1 METLIVGAGPTG
13 MTAALVLAANGVG
26 CRIIDKRPEPS
37 HTSRALGLQAR
48 SMEVLAGLGVAERV
62 EKVSYR
68 LFGASIMN
76 GDRPIAEMDW
86 VPPESR
92 YPYTYVVPQAGLE
105 AILRGRLDE
114 LGVRIDRGAGFA
126 DVSSSG
132 ATATLDDG
140 RTIEADWIIGAD
152 GARSRVREAAGIAF
166 PQRSTGEV
174 YYLADVIVDLPARLK
189 EHVRAP
195 DEERSGS
202 AMWLGPQ
209 GPFMLMRLPGGPKM
223 WRVFV
228 DMSDTAADGELP
240 PLTTAALEALM
251 AERGPRGARV
261 EALRWSSVF
270 RTRLGLADT
279 YRCGRVFLAGDAA
292 HVFPPFGGQG
302 MNLGIQD
309 AVNLAWRLAGVARGA
324 PASLLDGY
332 GPERRPVA
340 AATIRDV
347 EARRRLYALRN
358 PLARGARDLV
368 FRAGA
373 SSRGAKRR
381 ASLQNSQLTTSYRH
395 VFQGGRGGPFPRAG
409 DRAPDGRLG
418 ETTVHELLGPDHVT
432 LLLFDPRAGEPTIE
446 REPGLTTATIA
457 GQDSPLRRAYGLG
470 KGRSD
475 VVLVRPDGHVQ
486 SRDTDLGDA
495 RRLVA
500 ALVGRR

>member
-1 METLIVGAGPTG
+1 
-13 MTAALVLAANGVG
+13 MTAALVLAANGVDS
-26 CRIIDKRPEPS
+26 RIIDKRPEPQ

-48 SMEVLAGLGVAERV
+48 SMEVLAGLGVSEQVERV
-62 EKVSYR
+62 AYR
-68 LFGASIMN
+68 LFGASIMS

-114 LGVRIDRGAGFA
+114 FGVRIDRGAEA
-126 DVSSSG
+126 VDVTSSG
-132 ATATLDDG
+132 SGVTATLDDG
-140 RTIEADWIIGAD
+140 RTIEADWAVGAD

-174 YYLADVIVDLPARLK
+174 YYLADAILDLPARL
-189 EHVRAP
+189 RAQVEGP
-195 DEERSGS
+195 AEDGERSGS
-202 AMWLGPQ
+202 AMWLGPH
-209 GPFMLMRLPGGPKM
+209 GPFMLMRLPGDERL

-228 DMSDTAADGELP
+228 DMSDTAADGDLP
-240 PLTTAALEALM
+240 PLTTRALETLI
-251 AERGPRGARV
+251 AERGPRGTRV
-261 EALRWSSVF
+261 DALQWTSVF
-270 RTRLGLADT
+270 HTRLGLADA
-279 YRCGRVFLAGDAA
+279 YRSGRVFLAGDAA

-309 AVNLAWRLAGVARGA
+309 AVNVAWRLAGVANGA
-324 PASLLDGY
+324 PATLLDGY
-332 GPERRPVA
+332 ESERRPIA

-358 PLARGARDLV
+358 SLARGARDLL

-373 SSRGAKRR
+373 SSRGAKRK
-381 ASLQNSQLTTSYRH
+381 ASLQNSQLATSYRD
-395 VFQGGRGGPFPRAG
+395 VIPGGDGGPLPRAG

-418 ETTVHELLGPDHVT
+418 ETTVHDLLAPDHVT
-432 LLLFDPRAGEPTIE
+432 LLCFDPSAHETTIE
-446 REPGLTTATIA
+446 REPGLTTVTIA
-457 GQDSPLRRAYGLG
+457 GQDSLLRRAYGLA

-486 SRDTDLGDA
+486 RRGSDLEGA
-495 RRLVA
+495 RREIP